1 MKDNTVNVR
10 MEVKMGKI
18 LLLVT
23 AENPEVIH
31 TVIAG
36 HTRQLWR
43 QYETVLRPNR
53 PLSPVTLLLN
63 IVF

>member
-1 MKDNTVNVR
+1 MKDNKCEDGSEN
-10 MEVKMGKI
+10 GKEI
-18 LLLVT
+18 VLVT
-23 AENPEVIH
+23 AENTEVNQG
-31 TVIAG
+31 TAG
-36 HTRQLWR
+36 HTPQLWR